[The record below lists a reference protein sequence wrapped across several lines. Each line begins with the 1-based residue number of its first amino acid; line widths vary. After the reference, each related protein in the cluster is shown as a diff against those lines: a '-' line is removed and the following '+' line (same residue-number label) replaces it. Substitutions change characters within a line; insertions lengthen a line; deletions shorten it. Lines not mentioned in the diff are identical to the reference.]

1 MKMEKL
7 PNNFWLGKILSEL
20 TQIKTEMIEPHSIA
34 GHINRKQLMRFLDL
48 SKSAVYQLEKKGQ
61 LEINRVG
68 KRKFYSVESIKKL
81 ILKNNK

>member
-1 MKMEKL
+1 MEKL
-7 PNNFWLGKILSEL
+7 PNNFWFGKILSEL
-20 TQIKTEMIEPHSIA
+20 KQIKTEMIEPHSIA

-68 KRKFYSVESIKKL
+68 KRKFYSLKSIRNL